1 MSNKQML
8 TGLLIL
14 GGLGVVL
21 YLVKKKKKTVSAA
34 APAPAPTSKPVTGA
48 LMTFVQSS
56 ADGGGGGSSTGTPKG
71 STVLSSSAM

>member
-14 GGLGVVL
+14 AGLGVAV
-21 YLVKKKKKTVSAA
+21 YLVKKKKKTTVTAA
-34 APAPAPTSKPVTGA
+34 APAPATSKPTTGA

-56 ADGGGGGSSTGTPKG
+56 ADGGGAPKG
-71 STVLSSSAM
+71 STKLFNQSS